1 MHDAARALTAVG
13 LAVVLAGCVVIPD
26 AQRTVVLRDDGGV
39 GVDSP
44 RCGTI
49 TPAGIADG
57 ASAAALDPAALRIAS
72 WNLHKG
78 EDPGWEGDLARI
90 AATHDVVLL
99 QEVLLTE
106 RLRVVLETAGLR
118 WQLASSFTLN
128 GRDAGVLTAARATPL
143 SACSQSV
150 QEPLIA
156 LPKSAL
162 VVRFRL
168 AGHQAT
174 LAVANMHAINFTLA
188 TTGAYQEQLDAVGA
202 ELAIHEGPIVFAGDF
217 NTWNETRLA
226 AVKAMARRLGLLAVV
241 FRPDGRQQF
250 AGHEVD
256 HIYVRGLDVVAA
268 AAVGVT
274 SSDHNPVFAIL
285 RLSEGAH

>member
-1 MHDAARALTAVG
+1 MRDVARALVAAY
-13 LAVVLAGCVVIPD
+13 LAFVLAGCIVIPD
-26 AQRTVVLRDDGGV
+26 AQRTVVLRHDGGI
-39 GVDSP
+39 GVDSQP
-44 RCGTI
+44 CGTL
-49 TPAGIADG
+49 TLAGSADGIAAG
-57 ASAAALDPAALRIAS
+57 ALDPAALRIAS

-128 GRDAGVLTAARATPL
+128 GRDAGVLTAARAIPL
-143 SACSQSV
+143 SACSHSV
-150 QEPLIA
+150 QEPLIV

-162 VVRFRL
+162 VARFRL
-168 AGHQAT
+168 AGHEAT
-174 LAVANMHAINFTLA
+174 LAVANMHGINFTLA
-188 TTGAYQEQLDAVGA
+188 TAGAYQKQLDAVGA
-202 ELAIHEGPIVFAGDF
+202 ELATHEGPIVLAGDF

-226 AVKAMARRLGLLAVV
+226 AVEAMARRLRLGAVV
-241 FRPDGRQQF
+241 FRPDVRQQF

-256 HIYVRGLDVVAA
+256 HMYVRGLEVVAA
-268 AAVGVT
+268 ATVGVT
-274 SSDHNPVFAIL
+274 SSDHNPVFATL
-285 RLSEGAH
+285 RLSEDAR